1 MLLQLDKNKKRFE
14 EVTSEMESELEKDE
28 KDFSEATCHTNAEH
42 INKLFR
48 KVFEKLTLSD
58 KDDGDKRFAD
68 VQKKIEEQS

>member
-48 KVFEKLTLSD
+48 KAFENLTASD
-58 KDDGDKRFAD
+58 KDDADKRFAD
-68 VQKKIEEQS
+68 VQKKI